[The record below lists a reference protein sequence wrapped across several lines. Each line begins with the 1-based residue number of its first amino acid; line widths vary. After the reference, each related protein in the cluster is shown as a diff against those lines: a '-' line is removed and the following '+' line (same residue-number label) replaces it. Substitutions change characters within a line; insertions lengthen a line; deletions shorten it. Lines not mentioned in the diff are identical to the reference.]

1 LLYFSVVIIISYL
14 AYIEHVD
21 NYITINPLPY
31 ANMLMEKF
39 NVNQVKQ
46 IDLIDYLKSIGHEPQ
61 KIRGDDFW
69 YLSPVRNENTPS
81 FKVNRKLNVWYD
93 HGTGMGGTII
103 DFGINYFRCSVAD
116 FLHLLDGNPISPVMG
131 LAKENENRQTSGL
144 NSAGEKKEN
153 PGSKTIILDVRE
165 LENKLLLDYVRRRS
179 IPPEIAKRLCKEVDF
194 SLNGRNYTAIG
205 FQNNAGGY
213 ELRNENFKSSSSPK
227 DITFID
233 TGAKSVT
240 VFEGFFDYLSY
251 KVMNPKA
258 DDAPS
263 NFLILNSLAFFNKS
277 RELMEKHDK
286 VNLYLDRDTAGIKC
300 TKEALESNPNKFTDK
315 SFLYENKKDLND
327 WLSQKN
333 EVKRSQN
340 FRRSI

>member
-1 LLYFSVVIIISYL
+1 MM
-14 AYIEHVD
+14 ER
-21 NYITINPLPY
+21 ITI
-31 ANMLMEKF
+31 AQAK
-39 NVNQVKQ
+39 K
-46 IDLIDYLKSIGHEPQ
+46 IDLINYLKSIGYEPE

-69 YLSPVRNENTPS
+69 YLSPLRNENTPS

-93 HGTGMGGTII
+93 HGVGKGGTII
-103 DFGINYFRCSVAD
+103 DFGINYFRCSVAE
-116 FLHLLDGNPISPVMG
+116 FLQLLDGNPVSPVIG
-131 LAKENENRQTSGL
+131 LAKKDENRQTLGL

-153 PGSKTIILDVRE
+153 PVSKTAIVDVRE
-165 LENKLLLDYVRRRS
+165 LENKTLLDYMKRRS
-179 IPPEIAKRLCKEVDF
+179 IPPEIAKQLCREVDF
-194 SLNGRNYTAIG
+194 SLNGLNYIAIG

-227 DITFID
+227 GITFID

-258 DDAPS
+258 DDPPS
-263 NFLILNSLAFFNKS
+263 NFLILNSLAFFNRS
-277 RELMEKHDK
+277 RELMEKHDM

-300 TKEALESNPNKFTDK
+300 TKEALESNPNKYTDK
-315 SFLYENKKDLND
+315 SFLYEYKKDLND

-340 FRRSI
+340 FRRYI